1 MLRLLLDEGVSR
13 EVKRELVSRGHDVE
27 HVIDLG
33 LKAQPDPL
41 IFLTAQ
47 QRQSAVYTLNRAH
60 FELLVSAWTI
70 WGHTPHAGLIVPSK
84 GQPSPAEAVRLLDVL
99 LRRVP
104 SLTGRVVYL

>member
-13 EVKRELVSRGHDVE
+13 EVKRELVSQGFDVE

-47 QRQSAVYTLNRAH
+47 QRQSALYTLNRTH
-60 FELLVSAWTI
+60 FELLVGAWAM
-70 WGHTPHAGLIVPSK
+70 WGHPPHAGLIVPGK
-84 GQPSPAEAVRLLDVL
+84 GQPAPAEAVQSLGAI
-99 LRRVP
+99 LRRVS
-104 SLTGRVVYL
+104 SLAGRVVYI

>member
-13 EVKRELVSRGHDVE
+13 EIKRELVSQGFTVE

-33 LKAQPDPL
+33 LKAKPDPL

-47 QRQSAVYTLNRAH
+47 QQQSALYTLNRAH
-60 FELLVSAWTI
+60 FELLVNAWVT
-70 WGHTPHAGLIVPSK
+70 WGHPPHAGLIVPGK
-84 GQPSPAEAVRLLDVL
+84 GQPPPSEAVQSLGAI
-99 LRRVP
+99 LRRVA

>member
-33 LKAQPDPL
+33 LKAQADAL

-47 QRQSAVYTLNRAH
+47 LRLSALYTLNRTH
-60 FELLVSAWTI
+60 FELLVSAWAI
-70 WGHTPHAGLIVPSK
+70 WGHPSHAGLIVPSK
-84 GQPSPAEAVRLLDVL
+84 GQPAPAHTIRSLDAL
-99 LRRVP
+99 LRQAP
-104 SLTGRVVYL
+104 SMTGRVVYL

>member
-13 EVKRELVSRGHDVE
+13 EIKRELVSRGYDVE

-33 LKAQPDPL
+33 LKAQADPL

-47 QRQSAVYTLNRAH
+47 QRSSALYTLNRAH
-60 FELLVSAWTI
+60 FELLVSAWTA
-70 WGHTPHAGLIVPSK
+70 WGHPPHAGLIVPPG
-84 GQPSPAEAVRLLDVL
+84 GQPSPAQTIRSLDVL
-99 LRRVP
+99 LRQAP